1 MVRYKNLLWNVCDGM
16 DNASDGK
23 VERCVFIQRGKKH
36 FMNHPTST
44 KLHVKKKIKNKT
56 KGSVLRVAVILAT
69 TRLSDRGKKKLV
81 ILFFHFSYES
91 QFIMRIIFYH
101 FKF

>member
-1 MVRYKNLLWNVCDGM
+1 MTIDKHYYWCQALRFSVLVLQVPTVRKCMVRYKNLLWNVCDGM

-44 KLHVKKKIKNKT
+44 KLHVKKKKKQQNKRLCF
-56 KGSVLRVAVILAT
+56 KGC
-69 TRLSDRGKKKLV
+69 GN
-81 ILFFHFSYES
+81 FG
-91 QFIMRIIFYH
+91 YH
-101 FKF
+101 SFK